1 MASCEIAM
9 FLLFF
14 KSALALIHAAVHD
27 ENEVVRQTAVKVFE
41 KHPKSNNITRE
52 HENIVLR

>member
-9 FLLFF
+9 FLFFF